1 MFGDGLTW
9 TGIISLPY
17 KRDKNRDYLISRIE
31 VQPRLLEV
39 LKDLPVCT
47 GVGVRRDVVGIEE
60 FYSILSGKTVEL
72 NGFVNL
78 SAMAAAAGYKFRARN
93 MTAMGVQILGTIHNK
108 TVSTGDDSWGVPWNE
123 LPPSLQVYGIGDI
136 RFGFICYN
144 VLAGIMIRDLFPE
157 PEKVCKTLK
166 TEQRGAVSWVLEW
179 ISKSLEG
186 VELYQQA
193 DENAAT

>member
-17 KRDKNRDYLISRIE
+17 KRDKNGDYLICRII

-72 NGFVNL
+72 NGFVDL
-78 SAMAAAAGYKFRARN
+78 SAMAAAACYKFRARN
-93 MTAMGVQILGTIHNK
+93 ITAIPR
-108 TVSTGDDSWGVPWNE
+108 SSDSWDSSQQNCVHRGRQ
-123 LPPSLQVYGIGDI
+123 LGS
-136 RFGFICYN
+136 
-144 VLAGIMIRDLFPE
+144 
-157 PEKVCKTLK
+157 TL
-166 TEQRGAVSWVLEW
+166 E
-179 ISKSLEG
+179 
-186 VELYQQA
+186 
-193 DENAAT
+193 